1 VPHQDGFPTRQYSY
15 PRPARLGLAGT
26 EPRQLAPGSVYRFL
40 LGKDSEPRS
49 LEPENIKTEFH
60 DPFAALVLANGKPP
74 PVTLRSLLAALD
86 AHNGDA
92 VGLPAQNSFVVAD
105 GGQIPW
111 SPQTATLQR
120 QLRFVITR
128 AKQPGTPAE
137 LFISTSR
144 ALDSPTTFLQVIGWD
159 PISTAYRFY
168 DRRDGAWV
176 FAGSSWDALIPPTR
190 GKGPFDSHV
199 NGALN
204 MKELKI
210 PWQNWHSEAAGIKD
224 EMLDPADPLRAEKL
238 WTARSP
244 AQELERT
251 FIRPGIVRWMEA
263 RFTACMDGGRLT
275 RLPEFMRHILETT
288 TVNLTSSVA
297 ENGQLPGL
305 DRFNLPLTFCFNSDG
320 LLNTLGLEPDIRVP
334 EVAAS
339 LYRQCLERFQVA
351 VTDGTFRFPGD
362 THFVFVVPEPAF
374 EDLTVLESLLSA
386 SVISRKLAACLL
398 MVDFSNPVFSRRR
411 AGLMKYVAPSAPTGQ
426 GDLPEFVAAV
436 ERAAAALPPDSP
448 EGEFLT
454 NWRLSDDEWQRA
466 FERRLEEF
474 MANVGAQLNSATAFP
489 DIFRLAESRRREFR
503 RRPLAEFR
511 LTTPVTNLPET
522 APLLELTADGRVL
535 EKTWQEGGSR

>member
-1 VPHQDGFPTRQYSY
+1 VPDQDRFPSRQYRYASGG
-15 PRPARLGLAGT
+15 RVALAG
-26 EPRQLAPGSVYRFL
+26 EAHRPLASGGIYRFL
-40 LGKDSEPRS
+40 LGKDSEPLLLKPDSIRA
-49 LEPENIKTEFH
+49 EFH
-60 DPFAALVLANGKPP
+60 DPFAQLVLLGGKPL

-86 AHNGDA
+86 AHNADA

-111 SPQTATLQR
+111 SSETAALQR

-128 AKQPGTPAE
+128 AKLPGTPAD
-137 LFISTSR
+137 LFVSTS
-144 ALDSPTTFLQVIGWD
+144 AAFDSTTTFLQLIGWD
-159 PISTAYRFY
+159 PVLRAYRFY
-168 DRRDGAWV
+168 DRRDGAWI
-176 FAGSSWDALIPPTR
+176 FAGSSWDSLVLPMR

-224 EMLDPADPLRAEKL
+224 DILDPADPLRTEKL

-251 FIRPGIVRWMEA
+251 FIRPGVVRWMQA
-263 RFTACMDGGRLT
+263 RFAACIDGGRLT
-275 RLPEFMRHILETT
+275 RLPEFMRHLLETT

-297 ENGQLPGL
+297 ENGQLAGL
-305 DRFNLPLTFCFNSDG
+305 DRLNLPLTFFFNSDA

-334 EVAAS
+334 QVDAG
-339 LYRQCLERFQVA
+339 LYRECLKNFAVE
-351 VTDGTFRFPGD
+351 VTDGSFRFPGD

-374 EDLTVLESLLSA
+374 EDLPVLESLLSA

-398 MVDFSNPVFSRRR
+398 MVDFPNPVFSGRR
-411 AGLMKYVAPSAPTGQ
+411 AALMKYVPAAAAIGQ

-436 ERAAAALPPDSP
+436 ERASAATPPGSP
-448 EGEFLT
+448 EAEFLT
-454 NWRLSDDEWQRA
+454 NWRLADNEWQRA
-466 FERRLEEF
+466 FEKGIEEF
-474 MANVGAQLNSATAFP
+474 MANVGERLNSATAFP

-511 LTTPVTNLPET
+511 LTTPVTNIPES
-522 APLLELTADGRVL
+522 AALLELTADGHVL
-535 EKTWQEGGSR
+535 EKT